1 MLSVP
6 QKDPEEVGRVLSPR
20 APERLGVGAK
30 AGARPETVKPDV
42 IRKAVRLETLVSEL
56 QMG

>member
-1 MLSVP
+1 MLSIP

-30 AGARPETVKPDV
+30 AGARPETVKPGV
-42 IRKAVRLETLVSEL
+42 IRKAVHLETLVSE
-56 QMG
+56 